1 MKKMWK
7 NVKNKKQ
14 TKKPQDE
21 WMHKNA
27 QTIRLQR
34 SRNDSASQSPAVYVD
49 NGVQPKLKDNKTCTV
64 SINVIKVML
73 VS

>member
-1 MKKMWK
+1 
-7 NVKNKKQ
+7 
-14 TKKPQDE
+14 
-21 WMHKNA
+21 MHKNA
-27 QTIRLQR
+27 QTTRLQR

>member
-1 MKKMWK
+1 M
-7 NVKNKKQ
+7 NEC
-14 TKKPQDE
+14 TR
-21 WMHKNA
+21 MHKLPDFKEVGMT
-27 QTIRLQR
+27 QPPSLQLFF
-34 SRNDSASQSPAVYVD
+34 D